1 MKKYDNFIK
10 VDKFKCLSDGVKW
23 KLNIVEKTISEID
36 KYVDSI
42 PLRKSKNYVNN
53 LLINSKLGKMY
64 KLYYDLKG
72 EKTNKLPINKAIY
85 DYESLFLTIEN
96 KKNDANSY
104 FLEHLKNYIIF
115 VIYFPQIL
123 KYRDA
128 EMIKHFNI
136 EFFDYLKGLEN
147 YKDKEIMYK
156 QGLLNHY
163 LFFATSHDEIRSYL
177 LLDELNDM
185 IKHFNHLH
193 YDIFFSKFML
203 NKDYNEQFDK
213 IVDFLIKKNYML
225 KEFFDQDYI
234 NPEGFWILDPRNKD
248 EWNKKFWL
256 NDNYKINFT
265 GDFIEDYTNLVKK
278 YKEYYK

>member
-10 VDKFKCLSDGVKW
+10 NDKFKCLSDGVIW
-23 KLNIVEKTISEID
+23 KLNIVEKTISEIN

-42 PLRKSKNYVNN
+42 SFRKSKNYVNN

-64 KLYYDLKG
+64 KLYYELKG
-72 EKTNKLPINKAIY
+72 EKINKLPINKAIY

-96 KKNDANSY
+96 KKNDVNSM
-104 FLEHLKNYIIF
+104 FMELLKDYIIF

-123 KYRDA
+123 KYRDTK
-128 EMIKHFNI
+128 MVKHFNI
-136 EFFDYLKGLEN
+136 TFFNYLKGLEN
-147 YKDKEIMYK
+147 YKDEEIMYN

-163 LFFATSHDEIRSYL
+163 LFFATSHDEYRSYL

-185 IKHFNHLH
+185 IKDFSHLH
-193 YDIFFSKFML
+193 YDIFFNKFIL
-203 NKDYNEQFDK
+203 NKDYDEQFDK
-213 IVDFLIKKNYML
+213 IEDFLIKTNYML
-225 KEFFDQDYI
+225 NRFFDHDYVNPENFWII
-234 NPEGFWILDPRNKD
+234 NPRYKED
-248 EWNKKFWL
+248 NKKFWL

-265 GDFIEDYTNLVKK
+265 GDFVEDYTNLVKK

>member
-23 KLNIVEKTISEID
+23 KLDIVEKTISEID

-85 DYESLFLTIEN
+85 DYENLFLTIEN

-203 NKDYNEQFDK
+203 NKDYDEQFDK

>member
-203 NKDYNEQFDK
+203 NKDYDEQFDK

>member
-85 DYESLFLTIEN
+85 DYENLFLTIEN

>member
-23 KLNIVEKTISEID
+23 KLDIVEKTISEID

-42 PLRKSKNYVNN
+42 SFRKSKNYVNN

-85 DYESLFLTIEN
+85 DYENLFLTIEN

-185 IKHFNHLH
+185 IKDFNHLH

-203 NKDYNEQFDK
+203 NKDYDEQFDK

>member
-85 DYESLFLTIEN
+85 DYENLFLTIEN

-185 IKHFNHLH
+185 IKDFNHLH

-203 NKDYNEQFDK
+203 NKDYDEQFDK

>member
-85 DYESLFLTIEN
+85 DYENLFLTIEN

-203 NKDYNEQFDK
+203 NKDYDEQFDK